1 MQNNILELSFRCQ
14 NKTLEMKRESEFRV
28 ITITGLEASEYSINT
43 INSNQDGAIVTYRKI
58 EPREIVITG
67 DVKKNSNEDVN
78 RQTLISFFNPKSDG
92 ELKIRRNNNEKKISY
107 AVSSFRF
114 TNKKMNEW
122 LQFEL
127 VLICSNPYFESID
140 NFGKNIASIT
150 KQFAFPL
157 VICPKKI
164 MGYKT
169 FNNNVLLLND
179 GDCETGCEIHIKAVE
194 GAVSNPKIS
203 LNEQFISVNV
213 DMTIG
218 DELVINT
225 NLRQKSI
232 MLNGQ
237 NVIQKIDRKSSFF
250 NLNVGDNVMKY
261 DSDEGYQQMEVNV
274 YFNKKY
280 LGV

>member
-28 ITITGLEASEYSINT
+28 LTITGLEASEYSINT

-92 ELKIRRNNNEKKISY
+92 ELKIRRNSNEKKISY

-127 VLICSNPYFESID
+127 VLVCSNPYFESID

-194 GAVSNPKIS
+194 GSVSNPKIS

-213 DMTIG
+213 DMAIG

-232 MLNGQ
+232 MLNGR

>member
-1 MQNNILELSFRCQ
+1 MQNNVLELSFRCQ

>member
-1 MQNNILELSFRCQ
+1 MKPASIALTQLTAT
-14 NKTLEMKRESEFRV
+14 KT
-28 ITITGLEASEYSINT
+28 
-43 INSNQDGAIVTYRKI
+43 GAIVTYRKI

-67 DVKKNSNEDVN
+67 DVKKNSNEDIN
-78 RQTLISFFNPKSDG
+78 RQTLISFFNPKPDG

>member
-1 MQNNILELSFRCQ
+1 MQNSILELSFRCQ

-58 EPREIVITG
+58 ESREIVITG

-203 LNEQFISVNV
+203 LNEQFISINV
-213 DMTIG
+213 DMAIG

-232 MLNGQ
+232 ALNGR